1 MKVKIDGLK
10 PHPFNKRVFKD
21 LSTEKFEAF
30 KRDIS
35 LRGLKYPLE
44 ITPDNIIICGHQRWK
59 AVKDLGWEDVEV
71 KILKGWTDDQLLEH
85 MIKDNLLRRQLD
97 EFEQVDC
104 GKKLEEIYKGR
115 QGGDR
120 KSEEESSGTNDP
132 LETSEGRTRDLVAQD
147 LGLGNG
153 KTWERLKEK
162 VTTVRKY
169 SPTIEKRRCKKT

>member
-115 QGGDR
+115 QGRPSEKHGQNDR
-120 KSEEESSGTNDP
+120 DLSQKGE
-132 LETSEGRTRDLVAQD
+132 TRDLVAQD

-169 SPTIEKRRCKKT
+169 SPTIEKRRCKKHDG